1 MNEWGVVVLLAGI
14 LTFFVGTMIPIIKP
28 LIKLNSVMQ
37 KNTDAIDALNKTV
50 NDLSINNKKEH
61 DHFYKDINNLKSDVG
76 ILKIKHDKDVELL
89 TQNHSM
95 KG

>member
-1 MNEWGVVVLLAGI
+1 MVVLLASI

-28 LIKLNSVMQ
+28 LIKLNGVMQ

-50 NDLSINNKKEH
+50 NELAVNNKKEH
-61 DHFYKDINNLKSDVG
+61 DHFHKDINNLKIDVG
-76 ILKIKHDKDVELL
+76 TLKVNHEKDVQMLGL
-89 TQNHSM
+89 NIK